1 LRLWVIYFDFNNCYT
16 YLYYI
21 CKNFL
26 IYNRQA
32 NPFNYYIDAGMQNR
46 KIPDTWTKL
55 SLKVSKIIVN
65 SKFSWDTI
73 QDDIAL
79 IKLEVDF

>member
-1 LRLWVIYFDFNNCYT
+1 LILTTVTLIYIIYVLIYF
-16 YLYYI
+16 
-21 CKNFL
+21 

>member
-1 LRLWVIYFDFNNCYT
+1 
-16 YLYYI
+16 
-21 CKNFL
+21 
-26 IYNRQA
+26 
-32 NPFNYYIDAGMQNR
+32 MQNR